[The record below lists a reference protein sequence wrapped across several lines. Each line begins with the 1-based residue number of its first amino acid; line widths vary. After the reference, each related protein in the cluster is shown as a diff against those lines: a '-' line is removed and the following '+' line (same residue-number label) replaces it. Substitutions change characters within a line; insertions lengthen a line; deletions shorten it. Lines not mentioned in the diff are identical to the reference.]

1 MIWKGVANKCLESK
15 SSYHKCGIQLSM
27 VSKRIK
33 VTYLFHEH
41 LQRDEDHGVK
51 IPIPEEIIDF
61 INRDAGLRSPS
72 MTYQMLIQNK
82 K

>member
-1 MIWKGVANKCLESK
+1 
-15 SSYHKCGIQLSM
+15 M
-27 VSKRIK
+27 VSNRIK

-61 INRDAGLRSPS
+61 INRDAGLRSPVYDIS
-72 MTYQMLIQNK
+72 DAVTKQKLMI
-82 K
+82 